1 MARIMIDDLLCFPLS
16 AAAEVASVHTP
27 VFACYRAGQLLRE
40 SISINSVP
48 VLPEAD
54 DMLTCSITAMER
66 PTSAIAHELPSI
78 GSLGHERG
86 LCNPCGFMHHTGGC
100 AAGVSCSFC
109 HLCPA
114 GTIEKQRKK
123 KRQLRRAAQH
133 TQNCQGSMGSSTRS
147 ASPTDASPTPPEPDD
162 ASQCS
167 TTDTHGSRAE
177 TPRLGV
183 ANLAIDS
190 QSALAF
196 QGSVL
201 DPFSSALQ
209 GQTCTPEYMESQA
222 AELGRTTCVSEL
234 GQGLTNPADFAVAAA
249 VAAAAAKAEMESDTK
264 MEAKMDWQDQQTARL
279 LGVSVLDLPRY
290 RSPVQ

>member
-16 AAAEVASVHTP
+16 AAEEVASVHTP

-54 DMLTCSITAMER
+54 DVLKCSIAAMER
-66 PTSAIAHELPSI
+66 STSAIAPELPSI
-78 GSLGHERG
+78 GSLDHERG
-86 LCNPCGFMHHTGGC
+86 LCHPCGFMHHKGGC

-114 GTIEKQRKK
+114 GTIEQQRKK

-133 TQNCQGSMGSSTRS
+133 TQNCQGSAGSSTRS

-183 ANLAIDS
+183 ANVASVS
-190 QSALAF
+190 QSALA
-196 QGSVL
+196 V
-201 DPFSSALQ
+201 DPSSSAFQ
-209 GQTCTPEYMESQA
+209 GQTCTPECMESWA
-222 AELGRTTCVSEL
+222 AELGCTDSRVSKL
-234 GQGLTNPADFAVAAA
+234 GQGFTNPADFAAVAAA
-249 VAAAAAKAEMESDTK
+249 AAAAAKAEMEANI
-264 MEAKMDWQDQQTARL
+264 EAQQDWQDRQTARL
-279 LGVSVLDLPRY
+279 LRVSVLDLPRY
-290 RSPVQ
+290 RSRVQQ